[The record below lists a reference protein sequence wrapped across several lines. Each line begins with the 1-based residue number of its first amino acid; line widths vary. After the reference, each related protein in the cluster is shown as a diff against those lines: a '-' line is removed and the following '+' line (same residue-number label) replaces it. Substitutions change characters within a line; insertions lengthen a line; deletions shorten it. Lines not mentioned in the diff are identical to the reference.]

1 MMELFRQ
8 YFISLYQDVPT
19 EVYEGLLILFC
30 LGTIGLIAF
39 VGWKRGWRK
48 IVGLLL
54 AEYVFLIYCSTVICR
69 RITECVVGNN
79 FSPFWSYEAIGN
91 GREDLTV
98 ENLINMIAFVPVGM
112 MLGSMLRVKNSW
124 LITLLFGMGISMSI
138 EVMQFVLKRGFA
150 EVDDVIHNTLG
161 CFTGYIIYF
170 IIIKVWNWA
179 LKYRMHL
186 LDKNGSTINYYK

>member
-39 VGWKRGWRK
+39 VGWKRVWRK

-69 RITECVVGNN
+69 RITEGVVGSN
-79 FSPFWSYEAIGN
+79 FSPFWSYEAIGK
-91 GREDLTV
+91 GKEDLIA
-98 ENLINMIAFVPVGM
+98 ENLINMIVFVPVGM
-112 MLGSMLRVKNSW
+112 ILGSLLRVKKSW
-124 LITLLFGMGISMSI
+124 LITLLFGMGISVLI
-138 EVMQFVLKRGFA
+138 EVLQFVLKRGFA

-161 CFTGYIIYF
+161 GLIGYG
-170 IIIKVWNWA
+170 V
-179 LKYRMHL
+179 YRL
-186 LDKNGSTINYYK
+186 ICSILYKIRG

>member
-8 YFISLYQDVPT
+8 YFISLYHDVPT
-19 EVYEGLLILFC
+19 EVYEGLLSLFC
-30 LGTIGLIAF
+30 LGAIGLIAF
-39 VGWKRGWRK
+39 VGWKRGRK
-48 IVGLLL
+48 KVVGLLL

-69 RITECVVGNN
+69 RITESVVGNN

-124 LITLLFGMGISMSI
+124 LITLLLGMGISMSI

-161 CFTGYIIYF
+161 CYIGYIIYL

-179 LKYRMHL
+179 VKYR
-186 LDKNGSTINYYK
+186 K